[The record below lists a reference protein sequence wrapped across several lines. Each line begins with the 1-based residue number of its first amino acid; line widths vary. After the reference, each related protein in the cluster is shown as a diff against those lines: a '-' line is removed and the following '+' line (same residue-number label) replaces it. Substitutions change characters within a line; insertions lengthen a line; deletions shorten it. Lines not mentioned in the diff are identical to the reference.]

1 MVKTLVIFFSL
12 SANTY
17 GQVVISEILSN
28 EPSGRVRLEWVEVY
42 NRQDALVDLHDFLL
56 IAGSDTTRLPA
67 YSYLE
72 AGAYAILAR
81 QLLPEDGSDSF
92 EGHWGDSSGIWGD
105 SEFENY
111 PAFDVRMGL
120 NNNQGSIA
128 LTDTSGNLLDYF
140 SWDSPSD
147 DGRSVERDDLFDDLS
162 GWHDCYDPDGS
173 TPGQAN
179 SSIPAGGAGV
189 LSISVIPRLITPDG
203 DGFDD
208 NFAIDI
214 IIPAG
219 TEITVDVF
227 DDSAMKIRNLRYE
240 SDAAVSSFEWD
251 GRDHNGERLSPGL
264 YIIGFFLTGQKTGS
278 KFIPVVL
285 AP

>member
-1 MVKTLVIFFSL
+1 MVKTFVIFFSL
-12 SANTY
+12 SANIY
-17 GQVVISEILSN
+17 GQVVLSEILSN
-28 EPSGRVRLEWVEVY
+28 EPSGRVRLEWVEIY
-42 NRQDALVDLHDFLL
+42 NRQDALVDLHDYLL

-92 EGHWGDSSGIWGD
+92 EGHWGDSSGTWGD

-111 PAFDVRMGL
+111 PAFEVKMGL
-120 NNNQGSIA
+120 NNNRGSIVLA
-128 LTDTSGNLLDYF
+128 DTSGNLLDYF
-140 SWDSPSD
+140 SWDSPSG
-147 DGRSVERDDLFDDLS
+147 DGRSVERNDLFDDLS

-179 SSIPAGGAGV
+179 SSIPAGGEGT

-203 DGFDD
+203 DGIDD
-208 NFAIDI
+208 SFTIDV

-227 DDSAMKIRNLRYE
+227 DDSAMKIRNLHYE

-251 GRDHNGERLSPGL
+251 GRNHNGERLPPGL
-264 YIIGFFLTGQKTGS
+264 YIIGFLLTGQKNES
-278 KFIPVVL
+278 EFIPVVL